1 MCRLLLTLVIL
12 RCIYLRAT
20 EVRNGRMARRAY
32 FLAVGEVGR
41 GR

>member
-1 MCRLLLTLVIL
+1 MCRLLLALIIL

-20 EVRNGRMARRAY
+20 EARYGRMARRAY
-32 FLAVGEVGR
+32 FLALGEVER